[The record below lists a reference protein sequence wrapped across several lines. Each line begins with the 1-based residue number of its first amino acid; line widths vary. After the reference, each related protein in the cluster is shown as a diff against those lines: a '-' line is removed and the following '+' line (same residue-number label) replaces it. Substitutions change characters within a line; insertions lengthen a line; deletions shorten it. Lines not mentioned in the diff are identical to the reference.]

1 MPKNIGYKPSAR
13 KSGSSPLGEA
23 RPPKPRNQGTA
34 RSSGPGSGAL
44 KPSIRGG
51 NSMAKPGRGRLVTN
65 SIKSPG
71 SGTRGSG
78 RTHNS
83 VKRT

>member
-1 MPKNIGYKPSAR
+1 MPKNMGYKPSAR
-13 KSGSSPLGEA
+13 KSGGSPLMEP
-23 RPPKPRNQGTA
+23 RPPKPRSQGDA
-34 RSSGPGSGAL
+34 KSSGPGSGNL
-44 KPSIRGG
+44 KPAIRGG
-51 NSMAKPGRGRLVTN
+51 NSMSKPGRGRLVTN

>member
-1 MPKNIGYKPSAR
+1 MPKNVGYKPNAR
-13 KSGSSPLGEA
+13 RGGSSPLTEP
-23 RPPKPRNQGTA
+23 RPPKPRTQGDA
-34 RSSGPGSGAL
+34 KSSGPGSGAL

-51 NSMAKPGRGRLVTN
+51 NSMAKPARGRLATRPT
-65 SIKSPG
+65 KGPG

-78 RTHNS
+78 RSHNS